1 MKITKRHQILT
12 FNTSVRPNVVTNGNC
27 LSIYTLFLNFI
38 AYRFILNSSKAVY
51 LQ

>member
-1 MKITKRHQILT
+1 MKITKGHQILT
-12 FNTSVRPNVVTNGNC
+12 FNTSVRPKVVTNGNF